1 MPFGRR
7 LDFRPLAREAAR
19 MSTPIDCEVL
29 VAGGGMAGLSL
40 GHALAGAGVAVVVV
54 DREDPATLLAPAFDG
69 RASAIARGS
78 QQALAALGLWPAMA
92 AEAQP
97 IHEIRVSDGRV
108 ERRASSLF
116 LHYDKALLDGEPL
129 GYMLENRHIRQALDA
144 AVASTPRLRLIAP
157 GAVDRLEPGSAWTTA
172 RLADGTAVRA
182 RLAVAADGAR
192 SRLRAAAGIAV
203 TGWDYPQVGIVGT
216 VVHEKP
222 HRGVA
227 HEHFLPAGP
236 FAMLPLADDH
246 AQGGSG
252 GSRPVHRSSIVWT
265 ERRDLAPAM
274 LRLDEAAFAA
284 EIARRFGD
292 SLGGLSLTGPRWS
305 YPLAL
310 SFAQRCV
317 APRLAL
323 LGDAAHRI
331 HPIAGQGLNLGLRD
345 VAALAEAIV
354 EARRLGLDPGSATV
368 LRRYER
374 WRRFDNLM
382 LIAVTDGLNR
392 LFSNDIGP
400 IRLAR
405 DLGLAA
411 VDRLPAAKRFFMR
424 HAMGLVGDLPRLL
437 EGRPL

>member
-1 MPFGRR
+1 M
-7 LDFRPLAREAAR
+7 E
-19 MSTPIDCEVL
+19 CEVL
-29 VAGGGMAGLSL
+29 IAGGGMVGLSL
-40 GHALAGAGVAVVVV
+40 GHALASAGVEVVVV
-54 DREDPATLLAPAFDG
+54 DREEPATALAPAFDG

-78 QQALAALGLWPAMA
+78 QQALAALGLWQAMA
-92 AEAQP
+92 ARAQP
-97 IHEIRVSDGRV
+97 IREIRVSDGRIGQ
-108 ERRASSLF
+108 RASSLF

-129 GYMLENRHIRQALDA
+129 GYLLENRHIRQALDA
-144 AVASTPRLRLIAP
+144 AVETAPRLQLLAP
-157 GAVDRLEPGSAWTTA
+157 ASVERLEPGSSWTTA
-172 RLADGTAVRA
+172 WLGDGQSVRA
-182 RLAVAADGAR
+182 RLAVAADGAK
-192 SRLRAAAGIAV
+192 SRLRAAAGIRV
-203 TGWDYPQVGIVGT
+203 TGWDYPQIGIVGT

-222 HRGVA
+222 HLGVA

-236 FAMLPLADDH
+236 FAMLPLVDDYEDGDENSGT
-246 AQGGSG
+246 GG
-252 GSRPVHRSSIVWT
+252 RRAVHRSSIVWT

-274 LRLDEAAFAA
+274 LRLGAEDFAA
-284 EIARRFGD
+284 EIERRFGD
-292 SLGGLSLTGPRWS
+292 SLGALSLTGPRWS
-305 YPLAL
+305 YPLSL

-317 APRLAL
+317 ASRLAL

-354 EARRLGLDPGSATV
+354 EARRLGLDPGDASV

-374 WRRFDNLM
+374 WRRLDNLM

-392 LFSNDIGP
+392 LFSNDIAP
-400 IRLAR
+400 LRLAR